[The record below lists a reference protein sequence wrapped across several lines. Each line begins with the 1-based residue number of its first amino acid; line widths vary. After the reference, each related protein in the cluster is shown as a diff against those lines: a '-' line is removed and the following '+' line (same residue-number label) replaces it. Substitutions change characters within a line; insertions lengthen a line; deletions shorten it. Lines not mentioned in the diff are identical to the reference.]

1 MNISLESCER
11 SRPPQLSTAFFY
23 AYMQLDKTW
32 TLSLQSKTP
41 ATLVFLAATTC
52 NKVGACQYA
61 RISHLLCAYH
71 LGNSNSASS
80 IVCLAAPK

>member
-52 NKVGACQYA
+52 NKVGAWELVSTQG
-61 RISHLLCAYH
+61 YH
-71 LGNSNSASS
+71 TYCVLITWA
-80 IVCLAAPK
+80 IQTQPLQLFA